1 VLRYFVCENLYGYTR
16 MYLCV
21 SVHVYTYYIL
31 MPMCMYVNLYL
42 YMYKSR
48 ALMVHGE
55 YGQKKENMEKLI

>member
-1 VLRYFVCENLYGYTR
+1 
-16 MYLCV
+16 
-21 SVHVYTYYIL
+21 